1 MYSYPVEEEFV
12 EQFVKFKNTQTVFIY
27 LYQVYSQFNI
37 NMVDFFKS
45 KRNRRFTPD
54 GEPLEDVGGGSGGG
68 FGFSGPLKIAIPA
81 IIAVIII
88 FVILTSS
95 LKIVEAGNRGV
106 LLKFGAVDTSV
117 SLNEGLHF
125 VLPFRDSIVPM
136 EVRTQKIVESTTSG
150 SKDLQNVATE
160 VALNYRIDPNTVPIL
175 FKEIGLDYSNRI
187 IVPTIQESVK
197 QVTARYNAEELITK
211 RDQVKT
217 EIESQIEAR
226 LTPYNIVMD
235 TISITDFQF
244 SDQFV
249 QAVEAKVQ
257 AEQRALQAQNELRRI
272 QIEAQQTEARALGEQ
287 KANIASAE
295 GQRQANILRAQGE
308 SAAIQTIETQL
319 NNSTTYLNWLQAQK
333 WDGKLPLVTGS
344 IGGGGGAASGGGNT
358 LGAIPFINIPTGGSS
373 SPSSSS
379 NTTSSIPPSQ
389 TQFNSTG

>member
-1 MYSYPVEEEFV
+1 
-12 EQFVKFKNTQTVFIY
+12 
-27 LYQVYSQFNI
+27 
-37 NMVDFFKS
+37 MVDFFKS
-45 KRNRRFTPD
+45 KPNRRFSPD
-54 GEPLEDVGGGSGGG
+54 GEPLEDVGGGGS
-68 FGFSGPLKIAIPA
+68 FRFSGPLKLAILA
-81 IIAVIII
+81 IIIVIII
-88 FVILTSS
+88 FVIMTSS

-117 SLNEGLHF
+117 SLSEGLHF

-136 EVRTQKIVESTTSG
+136 EVRTQKLVESTTSA

-160 VALNYRIDPNTVPIL
+160 VALNYRINPDTVQIIY
-175 FKEIGLDYSNRI
+175 KEIGLDYSNRV

-211 RDQVKT
+211 RDQVKS
-217 EIESQIEAR
+217 EIEQQIEGR
-226 LTPYNIVMD
+226 LSPYNILTD
-235 TISITDFQF
+235 TISITDFEF

-295 GQRQANILRAQGE
+295 GQRQANILKAQGE
-308 SAAIQTIETQL
+308 SEAINIIDTQL
-319 NNSTTYLNWLQAQK
+319 RNSTEYLNWLQAQK

-344 IGGGGGAASGGGNT
+344 SNSGAGGSEEDNS
-358 LGAIPFINIPTGGSS
+358 LGAIPFIKIPMESS
-373 SPSSSS
+373 DSR
-379 NTTSSIPPSQ
+379 
-389 TQFNSTG
+389 

>member
-1 MYSYPVEEEFV
+1 
-12 EQFVKFKNTQTVFIY
+12 
-27 LYQVYSQFNI
+27 
-37 NMVDFFKS
+37 MVDFFKS
-45 KRNRRFTPD
+45 KRNRRITPD
-54 GEPLEDVGGGSGGG
+54 GEPLEDVGGGGG
-68 FGFSGPLKIAIPA
+68 FGFSSPLKIAIPA

-88 FVILTSS
+88 FVVLTSS

-117 SLNEGLHF
+117 SLSEGLHF

-136 EVRTQKIVESTTSG
+136 EVRTQKIVESTTSA

-160 VALNYRIDPNTVPIL
+160 VALNYRINPDTVPIL
-175 FKEIGLDYSNRI
+175 YKEIGLDYSNRV

-211 RDQVKT
+211 RDQVKS
-217 EIESQIEAR
+217 EIEEQIEAR
-226 LTPYNIVMD
+226 LTPYNIIMD

-272 QIEAQQTEARALGEQ
+272 QIEAQQTEAKALGDQ

-295 GQRQANILRAQGE
+295 GQRQANILKAQGE
-308 SAAIQTIETQL
+308 SEAIKIIDTQL
-319 NNSTTYLNWLQAQK
+319 RNSTEYLNWLQAQR

-344 IGGGGGAASGGGNT
+344 SGGAGANN
-358 LGAIPFINIPTGGSS
+358 LGAIPFIEIPLGGSTSNSESPARTTNTPPSNS
-373 SPSSSS
+373 STLPSGQAPPLP
-379 NTTSSIPPSQ
+379 TTS
-389 TQFNSTG
+389 

>member
-1 MYSYPVEEEFV
+1 
-12 EQFVKFKNTQTVFIY
+12 
-27 LYQVYSQFNI
+27 
-37 NMVDFFKS
+37 MVDFFKS
-45 KRNRRFTPD
+45 KRNKRFTPD
-54 GEPLEDVGGGSGGG
+54 GEPMEDVGGGGV
-68 FGFSGPLKIAIPA
+68 FDFSSPLKIAIPA

-88 FVILTSS
+88 FVVLTSS

-117 SLNEGLHF
+117 SLSEGLHF
-125 VLPFRDSIVPM
+125 VIPFRDSIVPM
-136 EVRTQKIVESTTSG
+136 EVRTQKLVESTTSA

-160 VALNYRIDPNTVPIL
+160 VALNYRVDPDTVPIL
-175 FKEIGLDYSNRI
+175 YKEIGLDYSNRV

-211 RDQVKT
+211 RDQVKS
-217 EIESQIEAR
+217 EIEQQIEGR
-226 LTPYNIVMD
+226 LTPYNILAD
-235 TISITDFQF
+235 TTSITDFQF

-295 GQRQANILRAQGE
+295 GQRQSNILKAQGE
-308 SAAIQTIETQL
+308 SEAIKIIDTQL
-319 NNSTTYLNWLQAQK
+319 RTSTDYLNWLKAQR

-344 IGGGGGAASGGGNT
+344 SSGGSEGNN
-358 LGAIPFINIPTGGSS
+358 LGATPFIKIPLGGSDSRSTSTTSTS
-373 SPSSSS
+373 ST
-379 NTTSSIPPSQ
+379 NNSSIPSGQAPPLL
-389 TQFNSTG
+389 TGP

>member
-1 MYSYPVEEEFV
+1 
-12 EQFVKFKNTQTVFIY
+12 
-27 LYQVYSQFNI
+27 
-37 NMVDFFKS
+37 MVDFFKS
-45 KRNRRFTPD
+45 KRNRRITPD
-54 GEPLEDVGGGSGGG
+54 GEPLEDVGGGGG
-68 FGFSGPLKIAIPA
+68 FGFSSPLKIAIPA

-117 SLNEGLHF
+117 SLSEGLHF

-136 EVRTQKIVESTTSG
+136 EVRTQKIVESTTSA

-160 VALNYRIDPNTVPIL
+160 VALNYRINPDTVPIL
-175 FKEIGLDYSNRI
+175 YKNIGLDYSNRV

-211 RDQVKT
+211 RDQVKA
-217 EIESQIEAR
+217 EIQEQIEAR
-226 LTPYNIVMD
+226 LTPYNIITD

-308 SAAIQTIETQL
+308 SEAVKIIDAQL
-319 NNSTTYLNWLQAQK
+319 RNSTEYLNWLQSQR

-344 IGGGGGAASGGGNT
+344 GGGGAGGGANN
-358 LGAIPFINIPTGGSS
+358 LGAIPFIEIPLGD
-373 SPSSSS
+373 S
-379 NTTSSIPPSQ
+379 NSESTTSSAPTNSSANSSGQTIPPV
-389 TQFNSTG
+389 STTLPPQSP

>member
-1 MYSYPVEEEFV
+1 
-12 EQFVKFKNTQTVFIY
+12 
-27 LYQVYSQFNI
+27 
-37 NMVDFFKS
+37 MVDIFKPR
-45 KRNRRFTPD
+45 RNRRITPE
-54 GEPLEDVGGGSGGG
+54 GEPLENIGGGGG
-68 FGFSGPLKIAIPA
+68 FGFPRPLKIAIPVV
-81 IIAVIII
+81 IALIII
-88 FVILTSS
+88 FIILTSS

-106 LLKFGAVDTSV
+106 LLHFGAVDTSV
-117 SLNEGLHF
+117 SLREGLHF
-125 VLPFRDSIVPM
+125 VVPFMDSIVPM
-136 EVRTQKIVESTTSG
+136 EVRTQKIVESTTSA

-160 VALNYRIDPNTVPIL
+160 VALNYRLDPNAVPVL
-175 FKEIGLDYSNRI
+175 YKNIGLDYSNRV

-211 RDQVKT
+211 RDQVKS
-217 EIESQIEAR
+217 EIQEQIEAR
-226 LTPYNIVMD
+226 LTPYNILTD

-308 SAAIQTIETQL
+308 SEAIKIIDEQL
-319 NNSTTYLNWLQAQK
+319 RNASEYLDWLQSQR

-344 IGGGGGAASGGGNT
+344 GGGGGGGGGAGGANN
-358 LGAIPFINIPTGGSS
+358 LGTIPFIEIPLGDSNTEMATNSSGRATSS
-373 SPSSSS
+373 STNSSASPTSPSLQ
-379 NTTSSIPPSQ
+379 PR
-389 TQFNSTG
+389 